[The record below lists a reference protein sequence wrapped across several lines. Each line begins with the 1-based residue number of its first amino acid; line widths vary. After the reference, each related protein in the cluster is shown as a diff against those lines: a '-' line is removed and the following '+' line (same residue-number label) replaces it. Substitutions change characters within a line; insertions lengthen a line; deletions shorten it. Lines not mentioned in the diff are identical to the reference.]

1 MLHHDPPY
9 KSNEKR
15 LKVPKMQIS
24 PRRKSPRAPTM
35 ALEQALERVLKVYDQ
50 ERLHAAPIDAVAQAL
65 GFKNSS
71 NGSAITTLASL
82 RYFGLLERPKD
93 GFLAVSKPVESY
105 KYAPDEGM
113 KKKILIEFLKT
124 PPLYQELLEKYSI
137 GLPSPATLKYELI
150 QKGFLPQA
158 VDAVLSAF
166 LQSVVFAKYFEAG
179 PMNIVVEVP
188 SELSVD
194 ELREIQEIKQVE
206 KQQKIESPIH
216 LAAHLSA
223 EMDQIPIRLSGGRK
237 AWLNIPTPFYESDKA
252 RIKAQIDVLFADA
265 DD

>member
-1 MLHHDPPY
+1 
-9 KSNEKR
+9 
-15 LKVPKMQIS
+15 MQVS
-24 PRRKSPRAPTM
+24 LRKKSPRAPTL

-50 ERLHAAPIDAVAQAL
+50 ERLHAAPVDAVAQAL
-65 GFKNSS
+65 GFKNAG
-71 NGSAITTLASL
+71 NGSAIASFASL

-105 KYAPDEGM
+105 KYAPNEGM
-113 KKKILIEFLKT
+113 KKKILVEFLRS
-124 PPLYQELLEKYSI
+124 PPLYQELLEKYSN

-166 LQSVVFAKYFEAG
+166 LQSVLFARYFEASLI
-179 PMNIVVEVP
+179 NIAAEVP
-188 SELSVD
+188 SDLPEEEWPD
-194 ELREIQEIKQVE
+194 IQEIKPRE
-206 KQQKIESPIH
+206 KQEKLESSITLPANH
-216 LAAHLSA
+216 SV

-265 DD
+265 DLEQ